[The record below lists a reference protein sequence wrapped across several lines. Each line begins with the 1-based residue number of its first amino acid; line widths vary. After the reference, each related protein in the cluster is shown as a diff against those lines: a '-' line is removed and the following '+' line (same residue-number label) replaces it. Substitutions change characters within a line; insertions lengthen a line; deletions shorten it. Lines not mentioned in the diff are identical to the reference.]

1 MINYAGT
8 HMPPLF
14 IWHNRDDQYVS
25 AANPLMIATRMTELG
40 LPFELHLFDG
50 GRHGMSVAN
59 NLSCYAGHQ
68 RATCESAPN
77 VASWVPLC
85 VNWLNDLFGV
95 KGLGV
100 L

>member
-40 LPFELHLFDG
+40 LPFELHL
-50 GRHGMSVAN
+50 STVAGTACQ
-59 NLSCYAGHQ
+59 SP
-68 RATCESAPN
+68 TT
-77 VASWVPLC
+77 
-85 VNWLNDLFGV
+85 
-95 KGLGV
+95 
-100 L
+100 